1 MIGQLLTGRYLILK
15 KLGAGGFSETYLAR
29 DKYLPRH
36 PVCVVK
42 CFNVSPNS
50 TISLE
55 TAQRLFE
62 TEARI
67 LDQLGRQHAQI
78 PTLYAYCHEHEQIY
92 QVQEYIDGENLR
104 DWVNQGR
111 RLIGEAA
118 IDLLQ
123 SVLPVLEYIHSHRVI
138 HRDIKPSNLIRRRRD
153 GKVVLIDFGAACFLS
168 DSDAQTKPESDD
180 TPIAIGTPGYMPDEQ
195 HLGMSQMNSDLY
207 ALGILTIQL
216 LTGVQPHQF
225 QQDLISGELNWQRH
239 LRKGSGSSTIPAE
252 LIAILERM
260 VRSHPHNRY
269 QSATDVLSDLQALP
283 LDRPHRRS
291 ARQWV
296 VPNWQRS
303 VQQAWKPIAV
313 TLLLSGLLGAGY
325 LYSGGHGS
333 VAALSKLALLTRS
346 STVDLTILHD
356 WSVDFEVDRL
366 LVAPDNQTIIA
377 AGSDYVLHLWSL
389 SNGAIQRSLS
399 GHTGKINAL
408 SVSQDGRLLVSGSDD
423 RTLRVWD
430 VASGQLLQTLE
441 AHQTAVTAVA
451 LSADANT
458 LASGDQNGTIRLWD
472 VASGALLKTVVA
484 SDAAI
489 TALVY
494 GAVPNSL
501 ISASGNRLSVW
512 DLLAGNVHRQF
523 AGHTGTILGLQR
535 VDHMLISVGDDRTL
549 VWNLERE
556 ELMQVCSED
565 SAKTV
570 TASLS
575 DRHMITVNDNGS
587 IRVWGARAGHLV
599 EAGSGELG
607 QNLDVALS
615 PDHRYLVSW
624 RPDHRLQV
632 WQMSAALP

>member
-1 MIGQLLTGRYLILK
+1 MIGQLLAGRYLILK

-42 CFNVSPNS
+42 YLNVSPDS
-50 TISLE
+50 AISPE

-78 PTLYAYCHEHEQIY
+78 PTLYAYCHEQEQIY

-104 DWVNQGR
+104 DWIKQGR

-153 GKVVLIDFGAACFLS
+153 GQVVLIDFGAACFLAET
-168 DSDAQTKPESDD
+168 DTQTQPDSDD
-180 TPIAIGTPGYMPDEQ
+180 TPIVIGTPGYMPDEQ
-195 HLGMSQMNSDLY
+195 QLGMSQMNSDLY
-207 ALGILTIQL
+207 ALGMLTIQL
-216 LTGVQPHQF
+216 LTGIQPRQF

-239 LRKGSGSSTIPAE
+239 LHKSSEHSTLSAE
-252 LIAILERM
+252 FIAILERM

-269 QSATDVLSDLQALP
+269 QSAADVLSDLQALP

-291 ARQWV
+291 TRQWV

-303 VQQAWKPIAV
+303 VQRAWKPAITAV
-313 TLLLSGLLGAGY
+313 LLSSLLGAGY
-325 LYSGGHGS
+325 FYSQEDPNLT
-333 VAALSKLALLTRS
+333 LSRLALLTRS
-346 STVDLTILHD
+346 ATVDLSILRD
-356 WSVDFEVDRL
+356 WSVDVEIDRL
-366 LVAPDNQTIIA
+366 LVAPNNQTIVA
-377 AGSDYVLHLWSL
+377 AGSDHVLYLWSL
-389 SNGAIQRSLS
+389 SNETAQQSLS
-399 GHTGKINAL
+399 GHTGRINAIGM
-408 SVSQDGRLLVSGSDD
+408 SQDSRLLVSGSDD
-423 RTLRVWD
+423 RTLRLWD
-430 VASGQLLQTLE
+430 AVSGQVLQTLE
-441 AHQTAVTAVA
+441 GLPAPVTAVA

-458 LASGDQNGTIRLWD
+458 LASGDQTGTIRLWD
-472 VASGALLKTVVA
+472 VTTGALLKTIDA
-484 SDAAI
+484 SETAI

-494 GAVPNSL
+494 GAQPEQL
-501 ISASGNRLSVW
+501 ISASGNRLLVW
-512 DLLAGNVHRQF
+512 DLVADRIHRQF

-535 VDHMLISVGDDRTL
+535 VDQLLVSVGDDRAL

-556 ELMQVCSED
+556 ELMQVCSEK

-570 TASLS
+570 TASLN
-575 DRHMITVNDNGS
+575 DQQMITVNNNGS
-587 IRVWGARAGHLV
+587 IRVWGARAGRLV
-599 EAGSGELG
+599 EEKTGDLG
-607 QNLDVALS
+607 QSLNVALS
-615 PDHRYLVSW
+615 PDHRFLVSW
-624 RPDHRLQV
+624 NPDHRLQV